1 MAPPQRET
9 CPMGNRQAGTSG
21 WPERGSIRQWFDA
34 CLGFGWRLASPR
46 CEQHVFVQRWLA
58 GLSLPLTG
66 ILASPAL
73 ERIAHPTVNA
83 ARRRTP
89 ALRFGDPG
97 VMALT
102 GALCQTCSPRPASQ
116 QQRARL
122 DRRAARQRL
131 PPRTDDLRPPPTA
144 PGRLTAACPSSFR
157 RHPHRRL
164 LHQDVPDARPA
175 HRCQPTPSTTPLR
188 AALATI
194 TRHVDTYAIHAQIPE
209 PPDNLT
215 QMGRTQGPKIV
226 R

>member
-1 MAPPQRET
+1 M
-9 CPMGNRQAGTSG
+9 N
-21 WPERGSIRQWFDA
+21 
-34 CLGFGWRLASPR
+34 
-46 CEQHVFVQRWLA
+46 VFVQRWLA

-73 ERIAHPTVNA
+73 ERIAHPTVDA

-102 GALCQTCSPRPASQ
+102 GALCQTCSPGPASQ

-122 DRRAARQRL
+122 DRRAAPQRL
-131 PPRTDDLRPPPTA
+131 PPWTDDLRPPPTA

-164 LHQDVPDARPA
+164 YTKIYRMLVPLTAANQRQAPPRSEQPWPPSPA
-175 HRCQPTPSTTPLR
+175 MSTPTPPTPR
-188 AALATI
+188 F
-194 TRHVDTYAIHAQIPE
+194 PE